1 MCARFSC
8 VGSLLQC
15 PYVLKLLQRVFILCL
30 THLSR
35 QYTAPTSPA
44 THRGGRGDAS
54 RRTRR
59 RQIGWRW
66 LAGRAPRRRS
76 TGKRIFGCCTP
87 WMSSARRQVQLLL
100 VDGPY
105 MLRLSASKRPGDGF
119 CSWTRSPPPTR
130 SQPGRLSWRRM
141 RTISGCGSRV
151 RRLGLHAVAQPK
163 VGRRWSRPG
172 RGGRRPWGTSS
183 RTSYSVTHVH
193 RRPPGRA
200 NGLGRRQARLPQTL
214 PQLLGDSTP

>member
-1 MCARFSC
+1 
-8 VGSLLQC
+8 
-15 PYVLKLLQRVFILCL
+15 
-30 THLSR
+30 
-35 QYTAPTSPA
+35 
-44 THRGGRGDAS
+44 
-54 RRTRR
+54 
-59 RQIGWRW
+59 
-66 LAGRAPRRRS
+66 
-76 TGKRIFGCCTP
+76 
-87 WMSSARRQVQLLL
+87 MSSARRQVQLLL

-141 RTISGCGSRV
+141 RTISGCGARG
-151 RRLGLHAVAQPK
+151 RRLGQHAVARPK

-200 NGLGRRQARLPQTL
+200 NGLGRRKARLPQTL
-214 PQLLGDSTP
+214 AQLLGDSTPWHHVHRRPSTIDVITMRSGKHETPISRAPSTVRMRAPRHRRHG

>member
-1 MCARFSC
+1 MSSVHV
-8 VGSLLQC
+8 VG
-15 PYVLKLLQRVFILCL
+15 PGV
-30 THLSR
+30 
-35 QYTAPTSPA
+35 P
-44 THRGGRGDAS
+44 RGGRGDPS
-54 RRTRR
+54 RGTRR
-59 RQIGWRW
+59 RQVGWRW

-76 TGKRIFGCCTP
+76 TGKRIFGSCTP
-87 WMSSARRQVQLLL
+87 WMSSARRQVQLLV
-100 VDGPY
+100 VDGRY
-105 MLRLSASKRPGDGF
+105 MSRLSASKRPGDGF

-130 SQPGRLSWRRM
+130 SQPGRLSRRRM
-141 RTISGCGSRV
+141 RTISGCGARG
-151 RRLGLHAVAQPK
+151 RRLGQHAVAQPK

-214 PQLLGDSTP
+214 AQLLGDSTSCRRAASFVRIDFNRWV